1 MKFLQSY
8 EKSAIRKRSQSSL
21 TIFNRPYVLLA
32 VEFVIFVNV
41 FERNVKCTTQ
51 SRFEIGIKSNLKCY
65 KAQIFFIKSNT

>member
-8 EKSAIRKRSQSSL
+8 EKSAIRKRSHSSL

-41 FERNVKCTTQ
+41 FERDVKCTTQ
-51 SRFEIGIKSNLKCY
+51 SRFENRDKKQPEVL
-65 KAQIFFIKSNT
+65 